1 MLSVYFSEMP
11 ELKHFYNQGF
21 GWICKS
27 CERESET
34 HKQSAEPSRLL
45 REGEAESKT
54 PHFSTAAL
62 AKWADENRKTLICPH
77 CGITETI

>member
-1 MLSVYFSEMP
+1 MS

-27 CERESET
+27 CEREIET
-34 HKQSAEPSRLL
+34 HKETAEHSRLL

-54 PHFSTAAL
+54 PHFSTSAL
-62 AKWADENRKTLICPH
+62 AKWADENRKILMCPR
-77 CGITETI
+77 CEIIEAI